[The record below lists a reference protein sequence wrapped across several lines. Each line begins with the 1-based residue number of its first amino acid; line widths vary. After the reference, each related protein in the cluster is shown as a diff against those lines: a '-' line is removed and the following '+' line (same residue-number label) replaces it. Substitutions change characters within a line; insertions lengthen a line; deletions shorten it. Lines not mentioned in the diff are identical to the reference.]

1 MSATIPLAQRRQL
14 GGLLRSVV
22 KVMCVSDSPDY
33 DQPWQSHGPVSHS
46 GSGAIIDTRLG
57 LRVLTNAHCVSNHM
71 FVEVRRYG
79 KAQKYEAEVVAMGHE
94 CDLALLAIDDPS
106 FFEGTTPIAVGDLPR
121 LGQRVSVCGYPIGGE
136 RMSIS
141 QGIVSRIEL
150 VSYAQSNRSLL
161 AVQIDAAINSG
172 NSGGPLF
179 LSREGRFTCIGINT
193 MKMTN
198 AESLGFAIDRKI
210 FDSDRF
216 EWFSMAELL
225 ARLSAPR

>member
-14 GGLLRSVV
+14 GSLLRSVV

-94 CDLALLAIDDPS
+94 CDLALLAIDDAS

-150 VSYAQSNRSLL
+150 VSYAQSNRSLF
-161 AVQIDAAINSG
+161 AVQIDSAKNSG
-172 NSGGPLF
+172 NRGGPVIKNSKRAGVAF
-179 LSREGRFTCIGINT
+179 QSHE
-193 MKMTN
+193 
-198 AESLGFAIDRKI
+198 
-210 FDSDRF
+210 
-216 EWFSMAELL
+216 
-225 ARLSAPR
+225 